1 MCSQTV
7 QLSIY
12 HFISLS
18 LSPPLLLSI
27 YFRYSYYLSIYIYI
41 FVFPHHY
48 LFLVFASMS
57 RDCPIIICHYFST
70 YPFQHFPKQTCF
82 LAILPSPSF
91 FGNTGHCFPT
101 PAALVIPVELHK
113 NSTSKEAS
121 ILVSL
126 DLNELV
132 TIKGVP
138 ISVAVDHCLGSVG
151 NNYWCCYNGI
161 SCMIMLGI

>member
-1 MCSQTV
+1 MCSRTV

-18 LSPPLLLSI
+18 LSPSLAFHLFPV
-27 YFRYSYYLSIYIYI
+27 FYLSIYI
-41 FVFPHHY
+41 FPHHY

-57 RDCPIIICHYFST
+57 RDRPIIICHYFST
-70 YPFQHFPKQTCF
+70 YPFQHFPKQTSF

-151 NNYWCCYNGI
+151 NDY
-161 SCMIMLGI
+161 

>member
-18 LSPPLLLSI
+18 LSPPLSCFPSI
-27 YFRYSYYLSIYIYI
+27 SGILTIYLYIYY
-41 FVFPHHY
+41 FFSHHY
-48 LFLVFASMS
+48 LFLIFASMS
-57 RDCPIIICHYFST
+57 RDRPIIICHYFPHILSNIS
-70 YPFQHFPKQTCF
+70 PNKHVFCHFTT
-82 LAILPSPSF
+82 SPSF
-91 FGNTGHCFPT
+91 FGTTGHCFPT
-101 PAALVIPVELHK
+101 PAALVIPVEMHE
-113 NSTSKEAS
+113 NGTSKEAS

-132 TIKGVP
+132 TMKGVP

-151 NNYWCCYNGI
+151 NDY
-161 SCMIMLGI
+161 

>member
-27 YFRYSYYLSIYIYI
+27 YFRYSYYIFIYIYI
-41 FVFPHHY
+41 IFFSHHY
-48 LFLVFASMS
+48 LFLIFASMS
-57 RDCPIIICHYFST
+57 RDRPIIICHYFPHILSNIS
-70 YPFQHFPKQTCF
+70 PNKHVFCHFTT
-82 LAILPSPSF
+82 SPSF
-91 FGNTGHCFPT
+91 FGTTGHCFPT
-101 PAALVIPVELHK
+101 PAALVIPVEMHE
-113 NSTSKEAS
+113 NGTSKEAS

-132 TIKGVP
+132 TMKGVP

-151 NNYWCCYNGI
+151 NDY
-161 SCMIMLGI
+161 